1 MVRKNVSLTNQL
13 VFEILALIDRGEI
26 VSDGKMLPSEA
37 ELTQRFDV
45 SRATV
50 REALA
55 KLELGG
61 AIVRRHGIG
70 TFVSPMVT
78 THPGSV
84 RNWLDETPNFLDFI
98 RGSGFLA
105 DCLLLHID
113 RRPARDL
120 APWLNIAPDAG
131 VVAIERIF
139 RADGIPVIH
148 SANYVPFDFVLPDHR
163 RNLLDSYDCR
173 KTIYEF
179 LQQKCRQKTYNQKS
193 EVQAVLA
200 DDSLAAPLQCA
211 AGVPLLSVTEVGY
224 GAKMEPLFFGLNH
237 FRGDL
242 VSFVEMR
249 HPAICL
255 QKSA

>member
-1 MVRKNVSLTNQL
+1 MVRKNISLTNQL
-13 VFEILALIDRGEI
+13 VFEILAQIDSGEI
-26 VSDGKMLPSEA
+26 VSDNKVLPSEA
-37 ELTQRFDV
+37 ELTQRFGV

-70 TFVSPMVT
+70 TYVSPMVT

-84 RNWLDETPNFLDFI
+84 RNWLDESPNFLDFI
-98 RGSGFLA
+98 RGSGFSA
-105 DCLLLHID
+105 DCLLLNINLG
-113 RRPARDL
+113 PAAEL
-120 APWLNIAPDAG
+120 SSWLDITPATPI
-131 VVAIERIF
+131 VAIERVF
-139 RADGIPVIH
+139 RGNGIPVIH
-148 SANYVPFDFVLPDHR
+148 SANYVPFDFVKLDR
-163 RNLLDSYDCR
+163 RENLFDSYDCA

-179 LQQKCRQKTYNQKS
+179 LQQECSQQTYNQKS

-200 DDSLAAPLQCA
+200 DDLLAEHLQCA
-211 AGVPLLSVTEVGY
+211 AGMPLLSVTEVGY
-224 GAKMEPLFFGLNH
+224 GPKMEPLFYGLNR

-249 HPAICL
+249 HPAVCL
-255 QKSA
+255 QKPA